1 MTMTLERF
9 KSLAESYGGD
19 LARWPESEREAA
31 RALLISTSGALEPV
45 LVEAAQLD
53 RLLDLAP
60 AQAADAALLGR
71 LIAAAPQPLRLA
83 RRWLAGAGAALGLG
97 AAALA
102 GVAVGI
108 SIGQADRPIVQQ
120 EETLIA
126 ADFTADL
133 SDALE
138 EPAAL

>member
-9 KSLAESYGGD
+9 KALAESYGGD

-31 RALLISTSGALEPV
+31 RALLISTPAALDAV

-53 RLLDLAP
+53 RMLDLAP
-60 AQAADAALLGR
+60 AQAADSALLGR

-83 RRWLAGAGAALGLG
+83 RLWLAGAGAALGLG
-97 AAALA
+97 AAAMA

-108 SIGQADRPIVQQ
+108 SIGQANPPRAPQ
-120 EETLIA
+120 EEALIA
-126 ADFTADL
+126 ADLATDL